1 MTPQEFSILANT
13 IPTQPGIYKYYDA
26 ANELIYVGKAKHLRK
41 RVSSYFS
48 KNKVSYK
55 TMELVSR
62 IKRIEFTI
70 VNTENEALL
79 LENTLIKKHQPKYN
93 IALKDDKTYPYLV
106 IKNELFPRVFFSR
119 RKIND
124 GSTYFGPYTTVSSVK
139 ELMNFIKQTILLRT
153 CKLNLT
159 DKNIIAK
166 KFKLCLEYHLGNCKG
181 PCEGLQTSTDYA
193 NELQQL
199 THLLKGNLQPVL
211 QHFKNEMQ
219 EYALQ
224 MNFEKA
230 EHVKK
235 KIERLK
241 KYETHNMVVNTKIG
255 TVDVFTILEEGNTA
269 YVNYLAVS
277 NGTIIKTKTIQ
288 LQKKLDET
296 AAEVLAFAISD
307 LRLQF
312 ESEATELIIPFE
324 IDYTEPGILLTT
336 PKGGDKQKLLQLSQK
351 NVSHFKF
358 ELIKKKM
365 LNLED
370 KSAAQKKE
378 VLVQLQKDLQLTAI
392 PLHIECFDNSNF
404 QGSFPVGACV
414 VFKNGQ
420 PSKAD
425 YRRFKIKTV
434 KGINDFASM
443 KEIVFRRYKRLL
455 DEQQPIPQLIIIDGG
470 KGQLSAAMES
480 IHSLNLPNTT
490 SVVGLA
496 KNEEEIFFPKD
507 TQSIKLPWDSESLKL
522 IRRVRDEVHLFG
534 ITFHRDLR
542 SKGAFNNEL
551 EQIEGIGKNTVDL
564 LLKKFKSLKQIKEKT
579 AEELVEVIGKKR
591 AGLIIAYFKV

>member
-1 MTPQEFSILANT
+1 M
-13 IPTQPGIYKYYDA
+13 
-26 ANELIYVGKAKHLRK
+26 
-41 RVSSYFS
+41 
-48 KNKVSYK
+48 
-55 TMELVSR
+55 
-62 IKRIEFTI
+62 
-70 VNTENEALL
+70 
-79 LENTLIKKHQPKYN
+79 
-93 IALKDDKTYPYLV
+93 
-106 IKNELFPRVFFSR
+106 
-119 RKIND
+119 
-124 GSTYFGPYTTVSSVK
+124 
-139 ELMNFIKQTILLRT
+139 
-153 CKLNLT
+153 
-159 DKNIIAK
+159 
-166 KFKLCLEYHLGNCKG
+166 
-181 PCEGLQTSTDYA
+181 
-193 NELQQL
+193 
-199 THLLKGNLQPVL
+199 
-211 QHFKNEMQ
+211 
-219 EYALQ
+219 
-224 MNFEKA
+224 
-230 EHVKK
+230 
-235 KIERLK
+235 
-241 KYETHNMVVNTKIG
+241 
-255 TVDVFTILEEGNTA
+255 EEGNTA

-312 ESEATELIIPFE
+312 DSEATELIIPFE

-336 PKGGDKQKLLQLSQK
+336 PKGGDKLKLLQLSQK
-351 NVSHFKF
+351 NVNHFRF

-378 VLVQLQKDLQLTAI
+378 VLVQLQKDLQLTAT

-579 AEELVEVIGKKR
+579 VEELAEVIGKKR
-591 AGLIIAYFKV
+591 AGIIIAYFKVYPQLQM